1 MEINHL
7 LKKGVDM
14 IKDREYG
21 NPVLEATMVLEDL
34 LNVDR
39 IYIYTHGKEQVPEN
53 TVDKFLEAMEKRA
66 KGYPIQYIIGNKEF
80 MGLDFHVEEGVLIPR
95 GDTEILVE
103 YVLKYIDENYSNKPV
118 NVLDLGVGSGAI
130 SLAIAYYN
138 KRATVYGVDLHEIP
152 LKVANINKK
161 KFRLENVQFYQG
173 NLFEG
178 IKELGLEGEFNI
190 IASNP
195 PYISKE
201 EIETLQVEVKN
212 YEPIK
217 ALDGGEDG
225 LDFYRKIIPE
235 SKGYLKNNGL
245 LIFEIGYDQGE
256 DVKCMMSNEG
266 FKNIQI
272 LKDLQG
278 LDRVVYGTME

>member
-256 DVKCMMSNEG
+256 DVKCMMGNEG